1 MSNLNLYCVRCRSKT
16 NNDKPTVSKSKNG
29 RILLKAKC
37 SNCGIQKT
45 QFTSQAAAQKGGFL
59 PFLLPLLGGVLAGKA
74 LSG

>member
-1 MSNLNLYCVRCRSKT
+1 MSINLYCVRCKSKT
-16 NNDKPTVSKSKNG
+16 SNDKPTVSKTKNG

-37 SNCGIQKT
+37 NSCGGQKT
-45 QFTSQAAAQKGGFL
+45 QFTSQAAAQRGGFL